1 MTSQIHPLHS
11 MLSSAHTI
19 AAWQVLF
26 PNLSS
31 SPNLLPNFH
40 TRHNCT
46 SLRISQPL
54 NFKYTLDSHLP
65 ASLCSQRVPQ
75 TDLPSCPR
83 TPSSALL
90 GHWHPPAVCF
100 SSFRSQS
107 SNASLERPFPE
118 HLLKGATE
126 AQSLSGK
133 NAVFSVHHTYHDLKL
148 FCRFIH
154 DLYSHAGVPAPH
166 GQKLC
171 PIHSQIPTG

>member
-1 MTSQIHPLHS
+1 

-90 GHWHPPAVCF
+90 GHWHPPAVCS

-118 HLLKGATE
+118 HLLKGAT
-126 AQSLSGK
+126 AALSHSLAKMPSLVFIIPIMTWNYSADLFMICIPTLECQPHMGK
-133 NAVFSVHHTYHDLKL
+133 N
-148 FCRFIH
+148 
-154 DLYSHAGVPAPH
+154 
-166 GQKLC
+166 C
-171 PIHSQIPTG
+171 PIHNQIPTA